1 MKRLFIILFLF
12 AFPLVPAAGTTLK
25 KKNLAQLAT
34 ESEAIVLAKV
44 IDNTCAWNPERTI
57 IWTETTMDVIE
68 SWKGALEGHIAIK
81 EPGGVVPPIGQL
93 VHGMARYRPGDTV
106 LVFMKKDILGQW
118 RTHGCIQGAFRI
130 VGKDGRQALEIGKW
144 TRHVVAGQVGKNADL
159 PAFKATV
166 QELVKRGRGK

>member
-1 MKRLFIILFLF
+1 MRRLFIFLILFAVF
-12 AFPLVPAAGTTLK
+12 VSPVGGTTLK
-25 KKNLAQLAT
+25 KKDLAQLAT
-34 ESEAIVLAKV
+34 ESEAIVVAKV
-44 IDNTCAWNPERTI
+44 MGNTYAWNPERTI
-57 IWTETTMDVIE
+57 IWTETTMDVLE
-68 SWKGALEGHIAIK
+68 SWKGALEGRIAIK

-166 QELVKRGRGK
+166 QKLVKRGRGK